1 MNPRKRFLTVFAPLA
16 AIVLGIGCG
25 HDAAKHEAPDLE
37 PISVRTAAV
46 EASADRT
53 AFEVRGV
60 VHPARRATVSSRVT
74 GPVVQLHV
82 RSGGQVRQGQALLEI
97 EPEAS
102 QGQLAQAEGALAQ
115 ARAGLAV
122 AERNYQRYQALHAE
136 NAASDL
142 ELDMA
147 RMQFE
152 QAEGAVEQAQGAV
165 TTAATV
171 AQESTVKAPFAG
183 QVVETMVEVGDLAAP
198 GRPLVQLETVSGQQ
212 IWLTVPAADI
222 MRIEPGD
229 SVPVRIDARPDLGT
243 VNGTV
248 LEIVPSADAATHT
261 FTVKVALGD
270 ENIRSGLSGRA
281 FITGDMAERLLIPAE
296 AVHRRGGL
304 ELVVVRA
311 EDGTARTRAVTTG
324 SQVDGL
330 VEVLS
335 GLDAGETV
343 AVDVPGP
350 VTDGTP
356 LEIAR

>member
-1 MNPRKRFLTVFAPLA
+1 
-16 AIVLGIGCG
+16 
-25 HDAAKHEAPDLE
+25 
-37 PISVRTAAV
+37 
-46 EASADRT
+46 
-53 AFEVRGV
+53 
-60 VHPARRATVSSRVT
+60 
-74 GPVVQLHV
+74 
-82 RSGGQVRQGQALLEI
+82 
-97 EPEAS
+97 
-102 QGQLAQAEGALAQ
+102 
-115 ARAGLAV
+115 
-122 AERNYQRYQALHAE
+122 
-136 NAASDL
+136 
-142 ELDMA
+142 
-147 RMQFE
+147 
-152 QAEGAVEQAQGAV
+152 
-165 TTAATV
+165 
-171 AQESTVKAPFAG
+171 
-183 QVVETMVEVGDLAAP
+183 MVEVGDLAAP